1 MTKYLNT
8 NILEGNIYT
17 IIDNF
22 CDDLQKNIAYYKTID
37 GANILFIEELDFII
51 MYIKYDFINK
61 TYEMST
67 CECFENSI
75 CYINKGKCTYD
86 AEKLKDHTENIKTKY
101 MYISVIL
108 EKFINIF
115 RDLYITISNESLKN
129 CIMIIIY
136 GLYNLWNTIYN
147 LVLYIN
153 SFRNNYIKTNGA
165 GFAISQI
172 IIFLNYKNEIKQ
184 RYFFVDKTPNTPV
197 KFNNTLMDIYIRR
210 SNMVNTNLYEIA
222 ATDILLNY
230 NSILVPVSLT
240 GGNIKNKYKNT
251 KNKITVIYNKK
262 KYTRV
267 IFICDRKKYVKIDK
281 TFMLLSKL
289 KKV

>member
-37 GANILFIEELDFII
+37 GADIRFIEELDFII

-61 TYEMST
+61 TYEYST
-67 CECFENSI
+67 CGCFENSI
-75 CYINKGKCTYD
+75 CSINKEKCSYD
-86 AEKLKDHTENIKTKY
+86 AEKLMGHTENIKTKY

-115 RDLYITISNESLKN
+115 RDLYITINNESLKN

-153 SFRNNYIKTNGA
+153 SFRNNYIETYGA
-165 GFAISQI
+165 GFAISHI

-184 RYFFVDKTPNTPV
+184 RYFFDDKNPNTPV
-197 KFNNTLMDIYIRR
+197 KFNNTLMDIYIKRPD
-210 SNMVNTNLYEIA
+210 MVNKNLYEIA